1 MERVLSW
8 RQGNVVKPE
17 AIKTIELAYPL
28 FDSLAQEC
36 FWVVISHD
44 CDLTAEETKEPYAEI
59 CQAKRI
65 PKLGSDSYGKT
76 TRRLHIE
83 YDSENGP
90 VVLELYA
97 TYKAFVKKAE
107 LFRTLPYEGMW
118 LTSANLNIL
127 QCWLAARYRRAA
139 FPEAFETR
147 LRDARAASKKTFLKR
162 IETILEKSGK
172 YVRSLMFDVDEGKD
186 IERQGSADL
195 YRLGI
200 NVLYDSENNEDAAS
214 EMAKTAAVDLE
225 SLFVSEF
232 YSEDGGWNNIQLTYC
247 EPKRP
252 CAPKS

>member
-83 YDSENGP
+83 YDSEND
-90 VVLELYA
+90 V
-97 TYKAFVKKAE
+97 
-107 LFRTLPYEGMW
+107 LFRNRALCSYE
-118 LTSANLNIL
+118 L
-127 QCWLAARYRRAA
+127 
-139 FPEAFETR
+139 
-147 LRDARAASKKTFLKR
+147 
-162 IETILEKSGK
+162 
-172 YVRSLMFDVDEGKD
+172 
-186 IERQGSADL
+186 
-195 YRLGI
+195 
-200 NVLYDSENNEDAAS
+200 
-214 EMAKTAAVDLE
+214 
-225 SLFVSEF
+225 
-232 YSEDGGWNNIQLTYC
+232 
-247 EPKRP
+247 
-252 CAPKS
+252 